1 MTLVI
6 LGRVLLLFWNLHFAH
21 AEGQVGKLKKKDL
34 IKSLVDIIRSK
45 FIMHYFP
52 SATVTVDENTLS
64 FKGRVFQNNP
74 LKPVNFGL
82 KMFVLSD
89 STNGYIYDFK
99 LYTGKTGNGNSGLLI
114 TTQVLHSCALLL

>member
-21 AEGQVGKLKKKDL
+21 AEGQVGKLKKIDL
-34 IKSLVDIIRSK
+34 IKSLVD
-45 FIMHYFP
+45 

-74 LKPVNFGL
+74 LKPVNFVL

-99 LYTGKTGNGNSGLLI
+99 LYTGKTGNGNSGLLK
-114 TTQVLHSCALLL
+114 TTQVVHRCALLL